1 MGAAVPSSAVPVI
14 SELLEITHT
23 WFIILKCLR
32 FVVSFRFISF
42 CFFKKIIVKT
52 TLNIDVFVTTRKKK
66 CHSIDFRK
74 DPLLF
79 VFFVVIYQA
88 WDAVFLHEMKHR

>member
-1 MGAAVPSSAVPVI
+1 MGAAVASSAIPVI
-14 SELLEITHT
+14 SELLEITHS
-23 WFIILKCLR
+23 WFIILKCIR

-42 CFFKKIIVKT
+42 CFSKKIIMKT
-52 TLNIDVFVTTRKKK
+52 TLNIDVFVKKKK

-79 VFFVVIYQA
+79 IFFDVIYQA
-88 WDAVFLHEMKHR
+88 WDAMFLHQVKHR